1 MCDYYL
7 HIHSCA
13 HTSSALGRLCNAAAL
28 VQTPC
33 KDRRIWTTVRVA
45 ESCGECD
52 WEAEGEVQ
60 GVRREVGRGRGRAV
74 KGMMGRVRVRRG
86 GRR

>member
-33 KDRRIWTTVRVA
+33 KDRRIWTTVRVT

-52 WEAEGEVQ
+52 GEVEAEGHVQ
-60 GVRREVGRGRGRAV
+60 GVRREVARGRAV
-74 KGMMGRVRVRRG
+74 KGVMGRVRGRRG